1 MADLSE
7 AELLHLVDRAEAGT
21 LLASEALLLRE
32 GIRRYATA
40 ERVVLAAFNAAKQVV
55 AAIVPAFQQLGLLP
69 EQPAAECSNCEG
81 SGVGCS
87 WCNGTGRS

>member
-1 MADLSE
+1 VADLSE
-7 AELLHLVDRAEAGT
+7 EQLLHLVDRAEAGT
-21 LLASEALLLRE
+21 LLAEEALLLRD

-55 AAIVPAFQQLGLLP
+55 AAVVPAFQQLGLLP
-69 EQPAAECSNCEG
+69 EQTPAECSNCEG
-81 SGVGCS
+81 SGIACS